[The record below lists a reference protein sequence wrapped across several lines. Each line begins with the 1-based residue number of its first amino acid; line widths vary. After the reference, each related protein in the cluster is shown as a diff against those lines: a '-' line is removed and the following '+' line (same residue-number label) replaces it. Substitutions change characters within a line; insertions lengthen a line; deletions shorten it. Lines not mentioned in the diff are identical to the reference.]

1 MHLSQ
6 IGDILF
12 RSSAS
17 LLIFCVFVSLITKKS
32 VEVFNNCGFLF
43 PFYNLEIFSLHFKA
57 LVLGVYTFRFVH
69 FLLGELNFLSLSN
82 ISCS

>member
-32 VEVFNNCGFLF
+32 VEVFNNNCGFLF
-43 PFYNLEIFSLHFKA
+43 PFYNLEIFFSAF
-57 LVLGVYTFRFVH
+57 
-69 FLLGELNFLSLSN
+69 
-82 ISCS
+82 